1 MAYLGVQNDLTICS
15 ICFEKFKTPRAL
27 PCSHVF
33 CHNCISTYIVSSCE
47 SKEAPVGFSCPLC
60 REFVPSP
67 TVIAKPDTWAEC
79 LPICEIIDKLA
90 EVKKLTLCLPCQ
102 RENDEEE
109 ATDMCIT
116 CQEPIC
122 KNCAKYHKRNL
133 TSRNH
138 HMVSFNEQG
147 KVLEFFKTEHRKEWC
162 PQHPDKIAELHCNQH
177 QTLCCAQCAVTE
189 HWKCSDVETI
199 QSVAEK
205 TKKGEVLGALRRK
218 INKYEHEMLT
228 SKEKQENNL
237 TQIEC
242 TAESIRVELQ
252 KIRQEVNDH
261 LTMLENEDMDKLSQI
276 TKQSKAILSK
286 NIDSLSDRIN
296 FSRQCIQSLQKLEEA
311 SDMNDVCFMKEYHRV
326 RENFELLERRTDILK
341 EHELMIKSKISRKPC
356 EITKLKSLV
365 TLSVDRLEKELRV
378 RERYIPE
385 LSLKLV
391 SEFEVVPHDD
401 IYGGVLHS
409 DGSVTLAKFGFSN
422 KGLQKF
428 AFKAGRYEQTM
439 YYYSVHCF
447 FGLAL
452 NEDKFYTTSRNE
464 NSVCVISSDTFY
476 LLRKIPID
484 DNFSSY
490 GVCLWNEFLFVACQT
505 AIIKYSIHGR
515 FIHEYLV
522 DFNTLFVT
530 VTSSGNI
537 VFTNSKLNFV
547 ASMNESGNQLWKYMN
562 SKLRLP
568 HSVDKDG
575 MDNLYVASTDTN
587 SIHILSCDGSLI
599 RIVEDIPKPI
609 FMKVQASNRTCCVCS
624 KFGRIK
630 VYEMI

>member
-1 MAYLGVQNDLTICS
+1 M
-15 ICFEKFKTPRAL
+15 
-27 PCSHVF
+27 
-33 CHNCISTYIVSSCE
+33 
-47 SKEAPVGFSCPLC
+47 
-60 REFVPSP
+60 
-67 TVIAKPDTWAEC
+67 
-79 LPICEIIDKLA
+79 
-90 EVKKLTLCLPCQ
+90 CLPCQ

-116 CQEPIC
+116 CQETIC

-138 HMVSFNEQG
+138 HIVPLINEQG
-147 KVLEFFKTEHRKEWC
+147 KTMQFFKTEHRKGWC
-162 PQHPDKIAELHCNQH
+162 PKHPDKIEELHCNQH
-177 QTLCCAQCAVTE
+177 QTPCCALCAVAE
-189 HWKCSDVETI
+189 HWKCSNVETI

-205 TKKGEVLGALRRK
+205 TKKVLTALRRK
-218 INKYEHEMLT
+218 INKYEEGLLT
-228 SKEKQENNL
+228 SKEKQEKNI

-242 TAESIRVELQ
+242 TAEVIQVELQ
-252 KIRQEVNDH
+252 KIRREINDH
-261 LTMLENEDMDKLSQI
+261 LTMDMDKLSQI
-276 TKQSKAILSK
+276 TKKSKAILSK
-286 NIDSLSDRIN
+286 SIDSVSDRIY

-311 SDMNDVCFMKEYHRV
+311 SDMNDVCFMKEYHRI
-326 RENFELLERRTDILK
+326 RENFELLERRTDNLK
-341 EHELMIKSKISRKPC
+341 EHELKILRKPF
-356 EITKLKSLV
+356 EITKLTCLTTISL
-365 TLSVDRLEKELRV
+365 DHLEKELRV

-409 DGSVTLAKFGFSN
+409 DGSITLAKFGFSN
-422 KGLQKF
+422 KGLQQF
-428 AFKAGRYEQTM
+428 AFKAGRYEQTI

-452 NEDKFYTTSRNE
+452 NEDTFYTTSRNE
-464 NSVCVISSDTFY
+464 NSVCVISSDKFY

-484 DNFSSY
+484 DNFNPY
-490 GVCLWNEFLFVACQT
+490 GICLWKEFLFVACQT
-505 AIIKYSIHGR
+505 AILKYNIHGR
-515 FIHEYLV
+515 FIHEYPV

-537 VFTNSKLNFV
+537 VFTNSKLNCV
-547 ASMNESGNQLWKYMN
+547 ASMNASGNQLWKYMN
-562 SKLRLP
+562 TKLRLP

-599 RIVEDIPKPI
+599 RIIEDIPKPI
-609 FMKVQASNRTCCVCS
+609 FMKVQESNRTCCVCS
-624 KFGRIK
+624 KFGRIQ